1 MNRKEEKKI
10 CLRQTPTFQRY
21 EFNQSYVNS
30 NNCTQLQNRHTP
42 ILYIRLCQ
50 TFATKADYLVPQKD
64 SRMYQLYLNK
74 KKKFQRE
81 KLHALATRKKKRS
94 NCDPIIGHHQKDQ
107 YKFKSPMI
115 PSIPPH
121 KMFTCLL
128 FFFSSVFFLSFFL

>member
-50 TFATKADYLVPQKD
+50 TFATKADYLFLRKIQGCISYTSIKKKD
-64 SRMYQLYLNK
+64 SKRKITCISNK
-74 KKKFQRE
+74 K
-81 KLHALATRKKKRS
+81 KKKRS